1 MRIIVLTNAGSRF
14 GLEILNEFRAR
25 DIKVDTL
32 LLIQQPL
39 RYYKTLFEHVRKR
52 VGFVQAFYFATRRL
66 VHDFLSS
73 RGQRRR
79 EDFISDVEQ
88 LAERVIR
95 TRGTNTPETL
105 QILRALAPDV
115 IAIGQT
121 GILRPKLLEIP
132 RLGTLNAHP
141 GVLPN
146 YRGIDSFQW
155 AVLNGEI
162 ENVGVTVHWVDR
174 GVDTGPIVRVE
185 RFTPRDE
192 PLLVYED
199 WLFRQSARLLADTVA
214 GLDPERIVPGRP
226 QGLEE
231 GRQYYKM
238 TIAKERTVRRLLRT
252 SLAANNT
259 PPRLDATPPEASIER
274 PQPKGEV
281 Q

>member
-1 MRIIVLTNAGSRF
+1 MRIIVLTNEESRF

-25 DIKVDTL
+25 DITVDTL
-32 LLIQQPL
+32 VLIRQPPH
-39 RYYKTLFEHVRKR
+39 YYKILFEHVRKR
-52 VGFVQAFYFATRRL
+52 VGFVQACYFATRRL

-73 RGQRRR
+73 RAQRRR
-79 EDFISDVEQ
+79 EGFISDVEQ

-155 AVLNGEI
+155 AVLNGES
-162 ENVGVTVHWVDR
+162 ENVGVTVHWVDK
-174 GVDTGPIVRVE
+174 GVDTGPIVRVK

-192 PLLVYED
+192 PLLVFED
-199 WLFRQSARLLADTVA
+199 WLFCQAACMLADTVA
-214 GLDPERIVPGRP
+214 ALDPEQTVPGRP
-226 QGLEE
+226 QGLGQ

-238 TIAKERTVRRLLRT
+238 TIAQERAVRRFLRT
-252 SLAANNT
+252 SLAADNIPT
-259 PPRLDATPPEASIER
+259 RLDATPPKASIKR
-274 PQPKGEV
+274 PYR
-281 Q
+281 

>member
-1 MRIIVLTNAGSRF
+1 MRIIVLTNEESRF
-14 GLEILNEFRAR
+14 GLEILNEFRAC
-25 DIKVDTL
+25 DIRVDTL
-32 LLIQQPL
+32 VLIRQPS

-52 VGFVQAFYFATRRL
+52 VGFVQACYFATRRL

-73 RGQRRR
+73 RVQRRR
-79 EDFISDVEQ
+79 EGFISDVEQ
-88 LAERVIR
+88 LAERVLR
-95 TRGTNTPETL
+95 TSGTNTPETL
-105 QILRALAPDV
+105 EILRALAPDV

-121 GILRPKLLEIP
+121 GILRPNLLEIP

-155 AVLNGEI
+155 AILNGES

-192 PLLVYED
+192 PLLAYED
-199 WLFRQSARLLADTVA
+199 WLFRQSARMLAETVA
-214 GLDPERIVPGRP
+214 ALDPEQTVPGRP
-226 QGLEE
+226 QGPGE

-238 TIAKERTVRRLLRT
+238 TIAQERAVRRLLRT

-259 PPRLDATPPEASIER
+259 PPCLDDTPPEASIKR
-274 PQPKGEV
+274 PHPKGEV

>member
-1 MRIIVLTNAGSRF
+1 MRIIVLTNEESRF

-25 DIKVDTL
+25 DVRIDTL
-32 LLIQQPL
+32 VLIRQPPH
-39 RYYKTLFEHVRKR
+39 YYKTLFEYVRKR
-52 VGFVQAFYFATRRL
+52 VGFVQACYFATRRQ
-66 VHDFLSS
+66 VHDFFGS
-73 RGQRRR
+73 RAQRRR
-79 EDFISDVEQ
+79 EGFISDVEQ

-155 AVLNGEI
+155 AVLNGEP

-199 WLFRQSARLLADTVA
+199 WLFRQSARTLADTVA
-214 GLDPERIVPGRP
+214 ALDPEQTISGRP
-226 QGLEE
+226 QGLGE

-238 TIAKERTVRRLLRT
+238 TIAQERAVCTLLRT
-252 SLAANNT
+252 SLAEPNT
-259 PPRLDATPPEASIER
+259 PPRLDAAPPEASI
-274 PQPKGEV
+274 K
-281 Q
+281 